1 MLQQKQFKR
10 PVLGSVQRTGV
21 FATAVLATLL
31 AASVGCSKEPAE
43 KEQPVAVQIVPV
55 EKKTIEHTIVSDAVL
70 FPLAQSAITSK
81 ISAPVKTF
89 YVKRGS
95 RVHKGE
101 LLATLEN
108 MDLSAA
114 AQDAKGSF
122 DQAESVYKTTT
133 AGSLPEELRKAEL
146 DDTAAR
152 ELRDAQEK
160 VYKSRQDLFQQGA
173 LPRKELDQ
181 SLVDYTQARNQAD
194 IADQHLAAL
203 QKFGN
208 AEGMK
213 GAAGQLESAKGKYLG
228 AEAQL
233 GYSEVRSPIDGVVTD
248 RPLYPGE
255 MAAAGTPLLTVMNT
269 SSVIARAHIP
279 QREAQLLK
287 TGNSATI
294 RVPGEDKTVEGKV
307 TLVSPALDPNS
318 TTVEIWVE
326 AKNSGALLKPG
337 ASVQLSIVAKTIADA
352 MVVPAVALQTAA
364 DGTTSVMIAG
374 TDGRAHQKTVTAG
387 IQQDDDIQIVDGLK
401 EGDKVVASGAYGL
414 PDNAKIVQAEAADAK
429 DDSAD
434 KDKAGAKDSGA
445 KDAGAKD

>member
-1 MLQQKQFKR
+1 MLQQKRFKR

-181 SLVDYTQARNQAD
+181 SLVDYTQARNQA
-194 IADQHLAAL
+194 IL
-203 QKFGN
+203 
-208 AEGMK
+208 
-213 GAAGQLESAKGKYLG
+213 
-228 AEAQL
+228 
-233 GYSEVRSPIDGVVTD
+233 PI
-248 RPLYPGE
+248 
-255 MAAAGTPLLTVMNT
+255 
-269 SSVIARAHIP
+269 SIS
-279 QREAQLLK
+279 QRCR
-287 TGNSATI
+287 NSAT
-294 RVPGEDKTVEGKV
+294 R
-307 TLVSPALDPNS
+307 
-318 TTVEIWVE
+318 
-326 AKNSGALLKPG
+326 
-337 ASVQLSIVAKTIADA
+337 
-352 MVVPAVALQTAA
+352 
-364 DGTTSVMIAG
+364 
-374 TDGRAHQKTVTAG
+374 
-387 IQQDDDIQIVDGLK
+387 K
-401 EGDKVVASGAYGL
+401 E
-414 PDNAKIVQAEAADAK
+414 
-429 DDSAD
+429 
-434 KDKAGAKDSGA
+434 
-445 KDAGAKD
+445 